1 LYETEQNYGL
11 GALAQIRGTTRRNL
25 NMTECSPSRRPH
37 ALIVEDEVM
46 IALGLQTDIEALG
59 LEVCGLAANANQAIS
74 LAMNDRPDLVVM
86 DIYLNG
92 ARDGIEAARSLR
104 AIFGTS
110 IIFVTACT
118 DDHGIMER
126 IHQQV
131 PDAPVLAK
139 PLYGDRLASA
149 FEQLNCRPSSPQL
162 PAH

>member
-1 LYETEQNYGL
+1 
-11 GALAQIRGTTRRNL
+11 
-25 NMTECSPSRRPH
+25 MSECSPFRRPH

-46 IALGLQTDIEALG
+46 IALGLQAELEGLG
-59 LEVCGLAANANQAIS
+59 FEVCGLAPNAQQAFS
-74 LAMNDRPDLVVM
+74 LAMNDKPDLVLM

-104 AIFGTS
+104 EMFGTS
-110 IIFVTACT
+110 IVFITAYT
-118 DDHGIMER
+118 DDDGIMER
-126 IHQQV
+126 IHRQV

-149 FEQLNCRPSSPQL
+149 IQQLNVCSRTASAHHLDHKVSAREAIH